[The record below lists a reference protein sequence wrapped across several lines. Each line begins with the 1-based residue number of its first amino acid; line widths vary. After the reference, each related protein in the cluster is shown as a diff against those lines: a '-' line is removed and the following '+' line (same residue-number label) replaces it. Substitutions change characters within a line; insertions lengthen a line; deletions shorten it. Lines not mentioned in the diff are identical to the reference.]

1 MAAGFTQL
9 KVLSYRQQLS
19 VFPGIFTFL
28 AVQPSSVGPFLVSPL
43 RPGAKLFAGV
53 ATGAMIKLRLEI
65 QKDGETFWV
74 GAAVPEGTT
83 DFSRCYIYFYPDTLP
98 NDNGYKT
105 FTGWTGLEKNY
116 LESIGAQMAAAKK
129 MTLILPYT
137 TNASRTNDA
146 KHNLFAS
153 QGVETLNDIMTAIQT
168 EVSHDP
174 IAMAVGEAVKAQQGS
189 LKAIGVASFSSGVN
203 HLNRFVDKVGSS
215 GLIREIIDF
224 DAQHIRLG
232 NRPLKHGTHI
242 RLTTP
247 VVSGAVNWW
256 VTQNPHPLE
265 AIKGSVPVSGTAQNP
280 LTRPRGWI
288 YIPAEAFNQVMA
300 DRTVGDET
308 HDKIGRMMFWTMML
322 LSTLP

>member
-9 KVLSYRQQLS
+9 KVLSYRQQLP
-19 VFPGIFTFL
+19 VFPSHFATP
-28 AVQPSSVGPFLVSPL
+28 AVLPSSVGPFLVSPL
-43 RPGAKLFAGV
+43 RPGAKLV
-53 ATGAMIKLRLEI
+53 GASADGQMIKLRLEI
-65 QKDGETFWV
+65 QKNGETFWV

-105 FTGWTGLEKNY
+105 FTGWTGLETNY
-116 LESIGAQMAAAKK
+116 LEKIGAQMAAAKK
-129 MTLILPYT
+129 MTLIVPYT
-137 TNASRTNDA
+137 TNASINA
-146 KHNLFAS
+146 KHNMFAS

-189 LKAIGVASFSSGVN
+189 LQAIGVASFSSGVN
-203 HLNRFVDKVGSS
+203 HVNRFVDTVGSS

-224 DAQHIRLG
+224 DAQWIKVK
-232 NRPLKHGTHI
+232 NRPLKPGTLVH
-242 RLTTP
+242 RTSP
-247 VVSGAVNWW
+247 VLSSAVNWW
-256 VTQNPHPLE
+256 VTQVPHPLE
-265 AIKGSVPVSGTAQNP
+265 AIKGSVPLSSTERNP

-288 YIPAEAFNQVMA
+288 YIPPEAISGVPV
-300 DRTVGDET
+300 DRIVGNET

-322 LSTLP
+322 LSRLP